1 MEGGTYDVIRKRL
14 ESHGRQLR
22 ERLEGLNVQR
32 RQVFGAIETA
42 LVASARVT
50 TENNCVPRD
59 MVAVGN
65 RFIFGYNVFIGLRSE
80 TRLSDVFAVYEHR
93 DHTFVD
99 CGLELLGDERFATD
113 FRNLFKYYKQS
124 TFHKFHVVGPH
135 IYMVF
140 KTGPALADVKTF
152 KWLRRD
158 GALSYVDNRSDHEYC
173 FPPQHEFEWVR
184 THRDLH
190 RKGRHPHIAIDNRVF
205 IETIGGDLTIKVED
219 NTESGEGIYQEDR
232 KSVV

>member
-1 MEGGTYDVIRKRL
+1 MGETGEKKKSAGGAGPAGPTNPANPAGPAADASAAGESRGGLEGGTYDVIRKRL

-99 CGLELLGDERFATD
+99 CGLELLRSEER
-113 FRNLFKYYKQS
+113 RVGKQ
-124 TFHKFHVVGPH
+124 
-135 IYMVF
+135 
-140 KTGPALADVKTF
+140 
-152 KWLRRD
+152 
-158 GALSYVDNRSDHEYC
+158 C
-173 FPPQHEFEWVR
+173 
-184 THRDLH
+184 
-190 RKGRHPHIAIDNRVF
+190 
-205 IETIGGDLTIKVED
+205 
-219 NTESGEGIYQEDR
+219 
-232 KSVV
+232 